1 MAKEST
7 PARWYMLN
15 KDGMATLCADKADA
29 EQEAI
34 DAQAAWPG
42 MGPHRA
48 VQLVEA
54 GASLP
59 LPGAQEAVATVFTME
74 ALTPGAGVKY
84 HATIHK
90 LLPAGTK
97 LYAAPQPALSAGW
110 VSAIEAVAKMLE
122 KKVDDFAEAHGSD
135 DMGGLS
141 FGRGAHADAKL
152 DYHSGLLELA
162 EEVRA
167 LPVEPSKDG
176 ESNADQA

>member
-1 MAKEST
+1 MAKAPT
-7 PARWYMLN
+7 PVRWYMLS

-90 LLPAGTK
+90 PLPAGTK

-110 VSAIEAVAKMLE
+110 VS
-122 KKVDDFAEAHGSD
+122 VDERLPQPNVEVLCA
-135 DMGGLS
+135 
-141 FGRGAHADAKL
+141 GRGWGNSFVTACYYDDERREWYPINTHWTDATGCAQ
-152 DYHSGLLELA
+152 YPTHWMP
-162 EEVRA
+162 
-167 LPVEPSKDG
+167 LPPSPSMDG
-176 ESNADQA
+176 ESNG

>member
-1 MAKEST
+1 MAKQST

-122 KKVDDFAEAHGSD
+122 KKADDFAEAHGSVRY
-135 DMGGLS
+135 GWVVLWSRGACRCEAGLS
-141 FGRGAHADAKL
+141 QWFAGVGRRSSRPAC
-152 DYHSGLLELA
+152 
-162 EEVRA
+162 RA
-167 LPVEPSKDG
+167 L
-176 ESNADQA
+176 